1 MGQLDRDI
9 FLACPKSNSRMASE
23 NKTQQPANAN
33 KSTFTTKLV
42 CGAIA
47 GVIGTS
53 IIFPL
58 DIIKT
63 RLQNQKPVGPSKTL
77 AYSGM

>member
-1 MGQLDRDI
+1 MENQTQK
-9 FLACPKSNSRMASE
+9 PSNFSS
-23 NKTQQPANAN
+23 
-33 KSTFTTKLV
+33 KLI

-63 RLQNQKPVGPSKTL
+63 RLQNQKPVGPRKEL
-77 AYSGM
+77 AYNGM